1 MRKIIQRLLLM
12 FWMLNKKKYTLI
24 ALKHNLN
31 RENKLFLKN
40 FKRWHYIAEKKN
52 CIKEE

>member
-1 MRKIIQRLLLM
+1 M

-24 ALKHNLN
+24 VLKHNLN

-40 FKRWHYIAEKKN
+40 SKRWHYIAEKKN
-52 CIKEE
+52 NCIKEE